1 MIATPIA
8 EHGIT
13 MSNGTA
19 INDSRRLQAI
29 YAVHTVLNQMES
41 SKLDIQTLLGRIID
55 VAVSQIGANEGTLL
69 IVNQDLEVEYA
80 WLVNQEAAPSLL
92 NKIIDDGLAGQV
104 IRSQKPIIIKDTCA
118 DPRWLTNKDDVTSH
132 EPWSVICVPVVNHG
146 YTTGVVTLHKAGI
159 GQFAPTDIDLLTT
172 ITNQVA
178 SFIEN
183 ARLYEQSQRQLKASA
198 LLQEASHIINST
210 LKIDEVM
217 QALLNQMNNL
227 LNAEAISI
235 ALVDQ
240 QANELVYRVAEGP
253 GSEKIEGLR
262 MPSNQGLSGWVMNN
276 KEAILVSD
284 AAADPRFNPEGDRRT
299 GYQTRAM
306 MCAPMIFKGQVL
318 GTIQAVN
325 PSKGPFTQRDLT
337 LLVNL
342 ANIASSALANAQ
354 QYAQTVAAEKRY
366 MNLFQ
371 DSIEPILL
379 SDVQGQ
385 IVEANRQAIAFF
397 GYSREELIDHIID
410 MLHSEDNGLPKM
422 LAIAD
427 NEVKQFTGQVL
438 TKKGIMIP
446 VEVYAKRTQFGRQEL
461 LQWIYRDISEQV
473 ELEQMRED
481 LIAMLFH
488 DLQSPLGNV
497 ISSLALMKDELP
509 QESDPALHLMLDIAS
524 RSSSRL
530 QTLVRSLLDITRL
543 EAGHPVSDRREVD
556 LNQLVQDVWEYEEP
570 NFDRRS
576 VSFHREIDHDLPLVY
591 VEEDMIRRVLVNL
604 ISNALKYSIE
614 GDFIIVSARHGWE
627 NDDAKILVSVVDQGQ
642 GVPPQHRMSIFDKFQ
657 RIASAKASSSG
668 LGLGLAF
675 CRLAVEAHGGKIW
688 VDDAPG
694 GGARFNL
701 TLPVAYE
708 MPAYTE

>member
-1 MIATPIA
+1 MIATAAA

-41 SKLDIQTLLGRIID
+41 SNLDIQALLGRIID
-55 VAVSQIGANEGTLL
+55 VAVNQIGANEGTLI
-69 IVNQDLEVEYA
+69 IVNQNLEIEYA
-80 WLVNQEAAPSLL
+80 WLVNQAAPPSLL

-104 IRSQKPIIIKDTCA
+104 IRSQKPVIIHDTCS
-118 DPRWLTNKDDVTSH
+118 DPRWLTNVDNVTSH
-132 EPWSVICVPVVNHG
+132 TPWSIICVPVINRG

-159 GQFAPTDIDLLTT
+159 GQFTPTDVDLLTT

-178 SFIEN
+178 NSIEN
-183 ARLYEQSQRQLKASA
+183 ARLYQQSQRQLKVSA
-198 LLQEASHIINST
+198 LLQEASQIINST
-210 LKIDEVM
+210 LNIDEVM
-217 QALLNQMNNL
+217 QRLLSQMNNL

-240 QANELVYRVAEGP
+240 QANELVYRTAHGP

-284 AAADPRFNPEGDRRT
+284 AASDPRFNPEGDRRT
-299 GYQTRAM
+299 GYQTQAM
-306 MCAPMIFKGQVL
+306 ICAPMIFKRQVL

-354 QYAQTVAAEKRY
+354 QYAQTVAAETRY

-371 DSIEPILL
+371 DSIDPILL
-379 SDVQGQ
+379 SDTNGQ
-385 IVEANRQAIAFF
+385 IVEANQQATTFF
-397 GYSREELIDHIID
+397 GYGREELVGRIID
-410 MLHSEDNGLPKM
+410 TLYVEGNDRPQMS
-422 LAIAD
+422 AVAD
-427 NEVKQFTGQVL
+427 NKAKQFTGQVL
-438 TKKGIMIP
+438 TKQGVTIP
-446 VEVYAKRTQFGRQEL
+446 IEVYAKRMQFGRHGL
-461 LQWIYRDISEQV
+461 LQWIYRDISEQL

-509 QESDPALHLMLDIAS
+509 QDSDPALHLMLDIAA

-530 QTLVRSLLDITRL
+530 QTLVRSLLDITQL
-543 EAGHPVSDRREVD
+543 EAGHPINDRREVD

-576 VSFHREIDHDLPLVY
+576 VSFHREIDRDVPLIY

-604 ISNALKYSIE
+604 ISNALKYSSE
-614 GDFIIVSARHGWE
+614 GDFITVSARHGWE
-627 NDDAKILVSVVDQGQ
+627 NDNAKILVSVADQGQ
-642 GVPPQHRMSIFDKFQ
+642 GIPPQYRMSIFDKFQ
-657 RIASAKASSSG
+657 RIASAKSSSAG

-708 MPAYTE
+708 MLACPE